1 MKIQSHKLNFSSF
14 KNVKEV
20 EKSAVY
26 VDSPLNR
33 KLGRVGMPY
42 KKIRKK
48 KDVKDEDFIEEKI
61 DKVTYEDKGN
71 GVYSIDIKDVGGA
84 QIETDGK
91 VYEVKV
97 WDKDYNYLDKEKP
110 SFESA
115 KEAKDYVKKR
125 LKEHLSSK
133 DKK

>member
-42 KKIRKK
+42 KKSEKK

-61 DKVTYEDKGN
+61 DKVTYEDKGITP
-71 GVYSIDIKDVGGA
+71 GKSI
-84 QIETDGK
+84 
-91 VYEVKV
+91 
-97 WDKDYNYLDKEKP
+97 
-110 SFESA
+110 
-115 KEAKDYVKKR
+115 
-125 LKEHLSSK
+125 
-133 DKK
+133 